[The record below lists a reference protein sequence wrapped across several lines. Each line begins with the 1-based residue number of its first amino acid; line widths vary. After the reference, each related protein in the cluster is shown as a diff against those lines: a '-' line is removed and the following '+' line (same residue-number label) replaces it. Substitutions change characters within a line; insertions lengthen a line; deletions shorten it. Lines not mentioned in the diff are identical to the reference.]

1 MRDVL
6 APLSGEVL
14 GFSNIKPVQGPSPG
28 GFLIFT
34 FTRTGPRL
42 RGAGLLE
49 VQIKGPPRDVL
60 ASPVR
65 KGGAEGPW
73 ELVDMALCLCKAGSP
88 ADWVRDT
95 HD

>member
-1 MRDVL
+1 MRGVL

-34 FTRTGPRL
+34 FRRTEPRL
-42 RGAGLLE
+42 WGAGLLE
-49 VQIKGPPRDVL
+49 VQIKGPPCDGL

-65 KGGAEGPW
+65 KGVLRGPGLW
-73 ELVDMALCLCKAGSP
+73 HPM
-88 ADWVRDT
+88 
-95 HD
+95 